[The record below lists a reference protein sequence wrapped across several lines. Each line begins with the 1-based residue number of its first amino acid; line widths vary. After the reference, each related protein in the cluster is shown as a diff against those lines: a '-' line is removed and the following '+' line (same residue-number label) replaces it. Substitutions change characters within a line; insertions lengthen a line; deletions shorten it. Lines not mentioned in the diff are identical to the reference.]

1 MLVVIRPQSLPA
13 SGLLVTDGRFGG
25 ELEIK
30 GGSMNIMVNN
40 GVAVTELEQNFVK
53 EGKLDWGGT
62 VHVPLHWKGRCG
74 QHQDAGQWERDD
86 RQSGWKEVG
95 VENCQ
100 KLPSPTGFFGPPG
113 TDGLHAMGLRI
124 NFLSSAVEQR
134 VKVTDFKNSISST
147 IQPFM
152 FIHGLWWSH
161 HPTIG
166 SRQNRYRY
174 QLRYKC

>member
-13 SGLLVTDGRFGG
+13 SGLLVTGGRFGG

-95 VENCQ
+95 VEN
-100 KLPSPTGFFGPPG
+100 
-113 TDGLHAMGLRI
+113 
-124 NFLSSAVEQR
+124 
-134 VKVTDFKNSISST
+134 
-147 IQPFM
+147 
-152 FIHGLWWSH
+152 
-161 HPTIG
+161 
-166 SRQNRYRY
+166 
-174 QLRYKC
+174 